1 DAGWA
6 AFVSM
11 LEYKAKLYGREFHR
25 IGRFVPT
32 SQTCSACGVVDG
44 PKPLS
49 VRTWACG
56 ACGAIHDRDHNA
68 ALNTLAPRRAER
80 INACGGDVR
89 PGVIQ
94 AVPSEAGTLRR
105 DAA

>member
-1 DAGWA
+1 
-6 AFVSM
+6 
-11 LEYKAKLYGREFHR
+11 
-25 IGRFVPT
+25 
-32 SQTCSACGVVDG
+32 

-49 VRTWACG
+49 GRTWACG
-56 ACGAIHDRDHNA
+56 PCGAIHDRDHNA
-68 ALNTLAPRRAER
+68 ALNILAAERAER
-80 INACGGDVR
+80 LNACGGDVR